1 MTGGGSE
8 LDLLVAHQYEALLW
22 VDMIGGGSELDL
34 EVAHRC
40 KVFLWVE
47 G

>member
-1 MTGGGSE
+1 MIGGGSE
-8 LDLLVAHQYEALLW
+8 LDLLIVHQYEALLW

-34 EVAHRC
+34 EVAHQC
-40 KVFLWVE
+40 EVFLWVE